1 MSTVFPEC
9 FPQDLMPQFGGRA
22 AVSGEA
28 QLLWTLPKALLRISQ
43 PALLPEGNIRKM
55 AVEEDSK
62 K

>member
-1 MSTVFPEC
+1 
-9 FPQDLMPQFGGRA
+9 MPQFGGRA

>member
-1 MSTVFPEC
+1 M
-9 FPQDLMPQFGGRA
+9 
-22 AVSGEA
+22 SGEA
-28 QLLWTLPKALLRISQ
+28 QLLWTLPKAFLRISQ